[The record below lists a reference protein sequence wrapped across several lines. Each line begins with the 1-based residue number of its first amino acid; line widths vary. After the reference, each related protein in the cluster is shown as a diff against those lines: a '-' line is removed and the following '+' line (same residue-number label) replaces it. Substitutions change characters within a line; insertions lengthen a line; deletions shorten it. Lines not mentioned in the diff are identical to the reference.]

1 MCDAGNS
8 KTYTFHPPISV
19 SCRIAFLAWY
29 KTSECDVRFYVLC
42 VGYCTCLTYVMEN
55 AKNQELLRQYM
66 ASIEAGMSFDQ
77 FIQYSSQ
84 QELAQINEE
93 LRAAGVPPANPLT
106 GGAPHDLPTIIDTV
120 HKVMGPRPSAGSEQ
134 CGTVL
139 DGTRGRALY
148 QQTYGASPEYH
159 DAYLL
164 ERLLSLPYRNGKEP
178 PTIAMV
184 VDTEDGVAPDADI
197 YDVARQLKVKELRQE
212 CERSWS
218 AADEASLKYY
228 SLLWWGYLRART
240 PVEEE
245 YSTTEKSADGQ
256 TVSVRKKRTVPPD
269 FDLLEVW
276 EDECD
281 WSATA
286 LYAQLRFWWE
296 KDQQRR
302 LVLEAIANDLEQ
314 EEREFCGKDTELAE
328 IIVFMRR
335 SISQFDRAQ
344 YQKVWELIRDQCI
357 NVVQVKQMWLMAYDP
372 KRVLPQEPTDYMSM
386 VVERAIVGGHFDAGP
401 KRWGLVKMALD
412 LYNLT
417 HDSSLGTDPYD
428 PTIDR
433 LYYDVYS
440 GLLLGINDADE
451 FHEKM
456 QKLKR
461 TFAAQSIE
469 ERRTATEVVFWRM
482 LCFMEQTHFTSEPI
496 PSIMRM
502 CRTDLPAFL
511 HNLLQLANKVVAN
524 SVPYYCTKLA
534 VALASKYASE
544 WRDIC
549 NIQNEA
555 ARARFLTLMYTIV
568 QNMRITSASVR
579 ANNESTMVLKS
590 ISSSNST
597 KTVRSETDMDTQ
609 MQAMAWTKDEHCE
622 VRAYIIAACLARHI
636 NVRKQVRAHYIRMLE
651 SAVALESAR
660 TPADENNPEPLPLG
674 DAQMNLLLLEA
685 IERRE
690 TMSIAGERPRQQH
703 GVRKPTKAQK
713 KETPKTETPLSVA
726 KKTTRELVDSWD
738 VEEFLRRSAQTY
750 AYAVLVLPQQTMV
763 AIAKSTGFPALQAEY
778 RALVQEVNAVRVEDM
793 RDVSESSGSSCS

>member
-1 MCDAGNS
+1 
-8 KTYTFHPPISV
+8 
-19 SCRIAFLAWY
+19 
-29 KTSECDVRFYVLC
+29 
-42 VGYCTCLTYVMEN
+42 MEN

-134 CGTVL
+134 CGAVL

-178 PTIAMV
+178 PTVAMV
-184 VDTEDGVAPDADI
+184 VDTEDGVAPDVDI
-197 YDVARQLKVKELRQE
+197 YDVARQFKVKELRQE

-218 AADEASLKYY
+218 TADEASLKYY

-245 YSTTEKSADGQ
+245 YSTVEKSADGQ
-256 TVSVRKKRTVPPD
+256 TTSVRKKRTVSPD

-302 LVLEAIANDLEQ
+302 LTIQTITNDLEQ
-314 EEREFCGKDTELAE
+314 EEREFCGTDTELAE

-335 SISQFDRAQ
+335 SISQFDRTQ

-386 VVERAIVGGHFDAGP
+386 VVERAIAGGHFDTMAG
-401 KRWGLVKMALD
+401 KMGLVEVALQ
-412 LYNLT
+412 LYNTT
-417 HDSSLGTDPYD
+417 HATTPDTELFNEHIAQMYGDILVALWPAD
-428 PTIDR
+428 DFEDFQKR
-433 LYYDVYS
+433 LK
-440 GLLLGINDADE
+440 DAVED
-451 FHEKM
+451 
-456 QKLKR
+456 
-461 TFAAQSIE
+461 FAAKTFE
-469 ERRTATEVVFWRM
+469 DRRKLTLNTFWRV
-482 LCFMEQTHFTSEPI
+482 LCFMEGVNYTSEPL

-555 ARARFLTLMYTIV
+555 ARARFLTLMYTVV

-579 ANNESTMVLKS
+579 ASNESTMVLKS
-590 ISSSNST
+590 ISGSNAT
-597 KTVRSETDMDTQ
+597 KTVRSKTDMDTQ

-651 SAVALESAR
+651 STVVLESAS

-690 TMSIAGERPRQQH
+690 TMSIAGERARQQH

-726 KKTTRELVDSWD
+726 KKTTRELVDSWG

-778 RALVQEVNAVRVEDM
+778 RALVQEVNAVRVEEM
-793 RDVSESSGSSCS
+793 RDVSESSSSSNSSRS